1 MRWPLVPL
9 LGLALGC
16 ALPISTQL
24 GAGEQPPKIERIA
37 VEPFADD
44 VSRGGAIEPGA
55 AAIVTARVLD
65 ALTRE
70 TDLEVLPPGQSTH
83 GVDAVLSGVVRRYV
97 ERVGGPGGAFKP
109 ASVSFTLELR
119 TPEGELLW
127 SGTFEETQR
136 ALSEDLGSLPR
147 AWRRG
152 FKWLTADELATEGAE
167 ELAIALAE
175 DAASWS

>member
-1 MRWPLVPL
+1 MRWLLLPL
-9 LGLALGC
+9 LGLSLGC

-24 GAGEQPPKIERIA
+24 GAQEQPPKLEKIA
-37 VEPFADD
+37 VESFSADLT
-44 VSRGGAIEPGA
+44 RGSTIAPDA
-55 AAIVTARVLD
+55 AGIVTARVLA

-70 TDLEVLPPGQSTH
+70 TDLEIVPPGETTR
-83 GVDAVLSGVVRRYV
+83 GVDAVLSGVVRRYE

-109 ASVSFTLELR
+109 ASVWFTQELR
-119 TPEGELLW
+119 TLEGELIW

-152 FKWLTADELATEGAE
+152 FKWLTAAELATEGAD
-167 ELAIALAE
+167 ELATALAE
-175 DAASWS
+175 DTAPWS